1 MAEPAPSG
9 RAAGGRA
16 PEDDLAAEL
25 RRHAARLLPAAMV
38 PSLIVEL
45 PELPRTPSGKL
56 DRAALPA
63 PDAAHGPARAEPGD
77 GREPGDEREAALAE
91 IFAEVLGLPAVGAD
105 DDFFRLGG
113 TSVHAVRALARMSGR
128 FGTRVPPLRFFQE
141 PTVRRLARVL
151 REGAGS

>member
-1 MAEPAPSG
+1 MD
-9 RAAGGRA
+9 RA
-16 PEDDLAAEL
+16 PGDDLAAEL

-38 PSLIVEL
+38 PGLIVEL

-63 PDAAHGPARAEPGD
+63 PDAARGPARA
-77 GREPGDEREAALAE
+77 EPGDEREAALAE

-128 FGTRVPPLRFFQE
+128 FRTRVPPLRFFQE

>member
-1 MAEPAPSG
+1 MAEPAP
-9 RAAGGRA
+9 GGR
-16 PEDDLAAEL
+16 PPGDDLAAEL

-63 PDAAHGPARAEPGD
+63 PDTAHGPLRA
-77 GREPGDEREAALAE
+77 EPGDEREAALAE
-91 IFAEVLGLPAVGAD
+91 IFAEVLGLPAAAVGAD

-113 TSVHAVRALARMSGR
+113 TSVHAVRALARISGR

>member
-1 MAEPAPSG
+1 MTEPGIGGHAPG
-9 RAAGGRA
+9 
-16 PEDDLAAEL
+16 DDLAGEL

-38 PSLIVEL
+38 PSIIVEL
-45 PELPRTPSGKL
+45 PELPRTPGGKL
-56 DRAALPA
+56 DRAALPR
-63 PDAAHGPARAEPGD
+63 PDAAPASAG
-77 GREPGDEREAALAE
+77 GEPGDEREAAIAE

-113 TSVHAVRALARMSGR
+113 TSVQVVRALARMSGR

-151 REGAGS
+151 REGAAS

>member
-1 MAEPAPSG
+1 MTEAP
-9 RAAGGRA
+9 AGGR
-16 PEDDLAAEL
+16 PSGDDLAAEL

-63 PDAAHGPARAEPGD
+63 PDAARGPVRA
-77 GREPGDEREAALAE
+77 EPGDEREAALAE

-113 TSVHAVRALARMSGR
+113 TSVHAVRALAGMSAR

-151 REGAGS
+151 REGGGS

>member
-1 MAEPAPSG
+1 MTEPMAGGPAPG
-9 RAAGGRA
+9 
-16 PEDDLAAEL
+16 DDLAGEL
-25 RRHAARLLPAAMV
+25 RRHAALLLPAAMV

-56 DRAALPA
+56 DRAALPR
-63 PDAAHGPARAEPGD
+63 PDAGPDPAG
-77 GREPGDEREAALAE
+77 GEPGDEREAALAE

-128 FGTRVPPLRFFQE
+128 FGTRVPPIRFFQE

-151 REGAGS
+151 REEAAS